1 MIWKGEEWGSE
12 QLASVC
18 AVVFQASSTWIRAGV
33 IGDVRVRTVCD
44 LMCLGVQRTVATSS
58 SDVSQFSSEWLS
70 AEELLLPA
78 VVLRTLWLGGSDAS
92 RSQPWHSEVL
102 SAVVADPGL
111 AGKMKIANNRI
122 R

>member
-1 MIWKGEEWGSE
+1 M
-12 QLASVC
+12 
-18 AVVFQASSTWIRAGV
+18 
-33 IGDVRVRTVCD
+33 RTVCD
-44 LMCLGVQRTVATSS
+44 LMCLGVQRTVGTSS

-78 VVLRTLWLGGSDAS
+78 IVLRTLWLGGSDAS
-92 RSQPWHSEVL
+92 RSQPWHSEVP